1 MQRNKYT
8 LRLFMYIFLYLL
20 RFSCDKFDFLL
31 FVVSRQFFFRLFAL
45 ICMQGKSKRPHVWIY
60 FWVIITRLWK
70 KFEFKIILKKKTSL
84 VYTSEDD
91 IPLSYSDKARLSSPL
106 MFLNKYFKICLLVRG
121 IDFFTIIFIFDFGQS
136 VDFLIFSFYL

>member
-1 MQRNKYT
+1 MLRNKYT
-8 LRLFMYIFLYLL
+8 LWLFMYIFLYLL
-20 RFSCDKFDFLL
+20 RFSCDKLDFLI

-60 FWVIITRLWK
+60 FCVIITRLWK
-70 KFEFKIILKKKTSL
+70 KFEFKIILKKQNSF

-106 MFLNKYFKICLLVRG
+106 MFLNKYFKMWYRIFYDNIYIWFWPKCGFLN
-121 IDFFTIIFIFDFGQS
+121 FFILFIGTK
-136 VDFLIFSFYL
+136 